1 VATTSKGMHHV
12 EGGWPPYVDPTEPND
27 VRKERKK
34 REKNID
40 FVDAQIKL
48 FDAAA
53 GHMKENN
60 HIDLFEEYFEGE
72 IPDRSSE
79 SLQTKT
85 LRLYK

>member
-1 VATTSKGMHHV
+1 MATTSKGMHHI
-12 EGGWPPYVDPTEPND
+12 EGGWPPHVDPTEPND

-40 FVDAQIKL
+40 FVDAQIRL
-48 FDAAA
+48 FDSAA

-72 IPDRSSE
+72 VPDRSSE

-85 LRLYK
+85 LRLFK